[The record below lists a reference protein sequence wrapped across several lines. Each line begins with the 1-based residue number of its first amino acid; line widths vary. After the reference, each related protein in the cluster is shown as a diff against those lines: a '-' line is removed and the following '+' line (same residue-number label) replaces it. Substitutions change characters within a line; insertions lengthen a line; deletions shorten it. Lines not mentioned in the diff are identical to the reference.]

1 MNAPTERREVRYRGH
16 VQGVGFRY
24 TAVRIARRYDVT
36 GYVKNLPDGR
46 VELVAEGAPEDIDA
60 LLTEIADEMSGNIRE
75 TQQDRLPPRDEFPD
89 FRIAY

>member
-24 TAVRIARRYDVT
+24 TAVQIARRCEVT

-46 VELVAEGAPEDIDA
+46 VELIAEGAPEEIDA
-60 LLTEIADEMSGNIRE
+60 FLAEIAEEMLGNIHE
-75 TQQDRLPPRDEFPD
+75 TQQDRAPPRGEFSD
-89 FRIAY
+89 FRVAY